1 MILFV
6 FLNFVVLSKNFPNS
20 IALPRTSEIML
31 SAAIDCEHP
40 YFVLT
45 KEGYELV
52 WIGYEIWI
60 GRLGLTFAH
69 YENLLYSTGTLLDD
83 SDPNGRKSKKEGVYI
98 YIQLIHSAV

>member
-6 FLNFVVLSKNFPNS
+6 FFEFCSAFQNFPNS

-52 WIGYEIWI
+52 WTGYEIWI
-60 GRLGLTFAH
+60 GRLGLTFTH
-69 YENLLYSTGTLLDD
+69 YC
-83 SDPNGRKSKKEGVYI
+83 V
-98 YIQLIHSAV
+98 